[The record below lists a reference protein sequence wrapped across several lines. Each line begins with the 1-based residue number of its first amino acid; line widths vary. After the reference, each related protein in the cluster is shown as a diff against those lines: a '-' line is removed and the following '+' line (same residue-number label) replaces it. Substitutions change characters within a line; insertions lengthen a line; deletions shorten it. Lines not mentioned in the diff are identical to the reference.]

1 MQHASHGAHFAP
13 QATLNSRTA
22 DTTHSRSTGHTFKY
36 VRDTGEYVNR
46 FHEDEADGILR
57 IYADTSHGER
67 TVSSMLSFFNGGVID
82 YDVAR
87 IKQCDSSTT
96 GELGGLVKHI
106 KRMQHACKARALVTI
121 ILE

>member
-1 MQHASHGAHFAP
+1 MSKASP
-13 QATLNSRTA
+13 SVVQAAARILQ
-22 DTTHSRSTGHTFKY
+22 Y

-57 IYADTSHGER
+57 VYADTSHGER

-96 GELGGLVKHI
+96 GELGGLVI
-106 KRMQHACKARALVTI
+106 C
-121 ILE
+121 